1 MKRMIALAVVV
12 GAFAAVGLAQA
23 KEVASN
29 GRILFRRP
37 TPALGDT
44 AFYSIW
50 PDGSHLKLLLR
61 GGSEEPA
68 HWAPDGRHV
77 AIDSQ
82 FLCPPH
88 VGDFNCDA
96 AVIVDANTGSFREL
110 KNRRPKVLDDFFCTL
125 WSPNGERLACLG
137 TSDTRGPSA
146 NGIYTIRSSDGGDL
160 TRITRNVPVG
170 GADRPGDY
178 SPNGKRL
185 VFARNDAN
193 DLASLFVVE
202 LNGRGLRQ
210 ITTPAQMIVNAT
222 GVSWS
227 SQGNTI
233 LFSAHSDAD
242 HRSSIW
248 TIGPNGTG
256 LHKVALPK
264 CGGAFTD
271 PAPIGCFD
279 PGWSPDGEQ
288 IVFIRSDAS
297 GHQNVY
303 TARADGSGL
312 ERVTRSGPGF
322 EDEQP
327 DWGPRA
333 RLG

>member
-1 MKRMIALAVVV
+1 MRRLIASAVLVAALA
-12 GAFAAVGLAQA
+12 ASGLAQA

-44 AFYSIW
+44 AFYSVW
-50 PDGSHLKLLLR
+50 PDGSHLKLLFP
-61 GGSEEPA
+61 GPSEEPA

-82 FLCPPH
+82 VRCPDA
-88 VGDFNCDA
+88 GFNCDA
-96 AVIVDANTGSFREL
+96 AVIVNANNGSFRFL
-110 KNRRPKVLDDFFCTL
+110 KNPRPKVLDDFFCTL
-125 WSPNGERLACLG
+125 WSPNGKRLACLG

-146 NGIYTIRSSDGGDL
+146 NGIYTIRSSDGRDL
-160 TRITRNVPVG
+160 TRVTRNVPIG

-178 SPNGKRL
+178 SPNGTRL

-193 DLASLFVVE
+193 DLARLFVVN

-210 ITTPAQMIVNAT
+210 ITTPAEMIVNAT

-227 SQGNTI
+227 PQGNII

-242 HRSSIW
+242 HHSSIW
-248 TIGPNGTG
+248 TIRPNGTR
-256 LHKVALPK
+256 LHKVPLPK
-264 CGGAFTD
+264 CGGANSD
-271 PAPIGCFD
+271 PAAIVCVD
-279 PGWSPDGEQ
+279 PGWSPDGEK
-288 IVFIRSDAS
+288 IVFIRIDAS

-303 TARADGSGL
+303 TAQADGTQL
-312 ERVTRSGPGF
+312 HRVTHSGPGF

-327 DWGPRA
+327 DWGPRP
-333 RLG
+333 RP

>member
-1 MKRMIALAVVV
+1 MKRMIALAVVL
-12 GAFAAVGLAQA
+12 GAFVAVGLAQA

-44 AFYSIW
+44 AFYSVW
-50 PDGSHLKLLLR
+50 PDGSHLKLLFH
-61 GGSEEPA
+61 GASEEPA

-82 FLCPPH
+82 VRCENA
-88 VGDFNCDA
+88 GFNCDA
-96 AVIVDANTGSFREL
+96 AVIVNANNGSFRFL
-110 KNRRPKVLDDFFCTL
+110 KNPRPKVLDDFFCTL
-125 WSPNGERLACLG
+125 WSPNGKRLACLG
-137 TSDTRGPSA
+137 TSNTRGPSA

-160 TRITRNVPVG
+160 TRVTRNVPIG
-170 GADRPGDY
+170 GGDRPGDY

-185 VFARNDAN
+185 VFARNHAN
-193 DLASLFVVE
+193 DLLARLFVVK

-210 ITTPAQMIVNAT
+210 ITTPAEMIVNTT

-227 SQGNTI
+227 PQGNTI
-233 LFSAHSDAD
+233 LFSAHADAD
-242 HRSSIW
+242 HHSSIW
-248 TIGPNGTG
+248 TIRPDGTG
-256 LHKVALPK
+256 LHKVPLPK
-264 CGGAFTD
+264 CGGANSD
-271 PAPIGCFD
+271 PAAIFCVD
-279 PGWSPDGEQ
+279 PGWSPDGEK
-288 IVFIRSDAS
+288 IVFIRGDGS

-303 TARADGSGL
+303 TAQADGTQL
-312 ERVTRSGPGF
+312 HRVTRTGPGF

-333 RLG
+333 RQG